1 MTLSLQP
8 ILGLLLFVEEHAEDE
23 GSFNPILPTL
33 PELIWSALFF
43 FGLWALMKFVL
54 LPPIIAGRNQRE
66 ARVRTGQDSVS
77 DSESELAQIRAAH
90 DERIAAAKAD
100 AAAVIDAA
108 RADAD
113 AERAKAVADVE
124 ARIVTLRADA
134 QSVIDGARMRALA
147 GAKPAVSQLAV
158 GAATKVLG
166 RNVALGPNQQGVIDA
181 YLSEGN

>member
-1 MTLSLQP
+1 MTLPIQSL
-8 ILGLLLFVEEHAEDE
+8 IAFARFVEEAAEEE
-23 GSFNPILPTL
+23 GDFNPILPTL
-33 PELIWSALFF
+33 PEMIWSGLFF

-54 LPPIIAGRNQRE
+54 LPPIIEGRNQRE

-90 DERIAAAKAD
+90 EERIAAAKAD

-108 RADAD
+108 RAEAD

-124 ARIVTLRADA
+124 GSIAQLRAKTQA
-134 QSVIDGARMRALA
+134 EIDQARTAALA

-158 GAATKVLG
+158 GAAGKVLG
-166 RNVALGPNQQGVIDA
+166 RSVDLGSNQGVIDA
-181 YLSEGN
+181 YLSRGN